1 MSEQP
6 KHKDLICAFLDEEL
20 SAGDV
25 DELLNQLE
33 CQDTRAR
40 ACRQSLAASLLAGR
54 QNTVCPDL
62 SAGVRAALA
71 QEFSTPAAT
80 PSVSVLPLRRKS
92 GRRHDWKV
100 PATGLA
106 LAASMA
112 MVAVFVVK
120 PSAQPAAESAA
131 PGQVAGVAQ
140 SQPVAQTVAVAASAP
155 RELVIAAPEHSRPL
169 VAQWGSADPAGS
181 QPVSSSSA
189 LQRQQLN
196 TFLINHARN
205 GGGNALSGSL
215 GYARVAASPQQQ
227 SDESR
232 R

>member
-25 DELLNQLE
+25 DELLSQLE

-40 ACRQSLAASLLAGR
+40 ACRQSLVASLLVGR
-54 QNTVCPDL
+54 QNTLCPDL

-71 QEFSTPAAT
+71 QESAGAT
-80 PSVSVLPLRRKS
+80 PTVVPLRRAP
-92 GRRHDWKV
+92 GRRRDWKV
-100 PATGLA
+100 PATGFA

-120 PSAQPAAESAA
+120 PSSQPAAEATAPARIASAA
-131 PGQVAGVAQ
+131 SG
-140 SQPVAQTVAVAASAP
+140 QPVAQTVAVSAP
-155 RELVIAAPEHSRPL
+155 ATRELVIAAPEHSRPL
-169 VAQWGSADPAGS
+169 VAQWGSADAPGT
-181 QPVSSSSA
+181 QPVTSSSA

-215 GYARVAASPQQQ
+215 GYARVAASPKQQ

>member
-20 SAGDV
+20 SAAEV
-25 DELLNQLE
+25 DELLSQLE
-33 CQDTRAR
+33 CQDARAR
-40 ACRQSLAASLLAGR
+40 ACRQSLAASLLTTGR
-54 QNTVCPDL
+54 QRTVCPDL
-62 SAGVRAALA
+62 AAGVRQALA
-71 QEFSTPAAT
+71 QEVAAAKTPPT
-80 PSVSVLPLRRKS
+80 VVPLRAA
-92 GRRHDWKV
+92 RRPGNDWKV

-112 MVAVFVVK
+112 MVAVFVIK
-120 PSAQPAAESAA
+120 PSQPFDDGESRA
-131 PGQVAGVAQ
+131 QVASATAA
-140 SQPVAQTVAVAASAP
+140 QPVAQTVGANVVTT
-155 RELVIAAPEHSRPL
+155 RELVIATPEKSRPL
-169 VAQWGSADPAGS
+169 VAQWGSADVPAGT
-181 QPVSSSSA
+181 QPVSSSAA

-205 GGGNALSGSL
+205 GGGSALSGSL

-227 SDESR
+227 SEESR